1 MTVYS
6 IKQKKRNELE
16 GFLSKKGIR
25 PNDLENSQSDYFAKK
40 KKNNKQTQK
49 HILKR
54 IPRERLD
61 NQSKILWNYKN

>member
-6 IKQKKRNELE
+6 IKQKKRNEWE

-40 KKNNKQTQK
+40 KNKQTNTKAYSEENTQGK
-49 HILKR
+49 AG
-54 IPRERLD
+54 
-61 NQSKILWNYKN
+61 QSIKDIMEL

>member
-40 KKNNKQTQK
+40 KKNKQTNTKAYSEENTQGK
-49 HILKR
+49 AG
-54 IPRERLD
+54 
-61 NQSKILWNYKN
+61 QSIKDIMEL